1 MDPIAL
7 IVTALA
13 AGAGAGVK
21 DTASSAV
28 KDAYEGLKAMV
39 KGRFSGRPD
48 AELILASHATAP
60 ETWERPLAA
69 QLAATGVDAELVAA
83 AQTLMELTDAAGAR
97 AGKYAVDNRSSQGVQ
112 VGDYNV
118 QHNTFVIGSDGI
130 ASATLAKLTDTPTT
144 QRAEITGVPR
154 TEVELQQVLLSR
166 PLGWEYLYF
175 AGQLLHERNNI
186 EAKYRDHEIRYAS
199 ANGEVVG
206 STDLAGYIDVVRY
219 ISRRASDS
227 AGLVNKLAMLVTD
240 KVAQQR
246 AFGRSFEAGDPDRLA
261 HLAKRWNSVYE
272 EFLDWAASMRGISV
286 PPEFRSLLQLAA
298 RFIDGPV
305 EQYRLFVDNYV
316 AQVDAL
322 PAAIAA
328 GNELRLEAH
337 LVISIPDEVMQAY
350 YAELARLENQLKQ

>member
-1 MDPIAL
+1 MEPVAL

-39 KGRFSGRPD
+39 KGRFAGRPD
-48 AELILASHATAP
+48 AELILASHETAP
-60 ETWERPLAA
+60 DTWERPLAA
-69 QLAATGVDAELVAA
+69 QLAAMGVDAELVAA
-83 AQTLMELTDAAGAR
+83 AQTLMELTDAAGTR
-97 AGKYAVDNRSSQGVQ
+97 AGKYAVDNRRSQGVQ

-130 ASATLAKLTDTPTT
+130 ASAPLARLTDTPSA
-144 QRAEITGVPR
+144 QPAEIIRVPR
-154 TEVELQQVLLSR
+154 TEGELRQVLLSR

-175 AGQLLHERNNI
+175 AGRLLHERNSV
-186 EAKYRDHEIRYAS
+186 ESKHRDHEIRYAS

-206 STDLAGYIDVVRY
+206 STDFAGYIDVVRY
-219 ISRRASDS
+219 INRRASDS
-227 AGLVNKLAMLVTD
+227 VGLVKKLSMLVTD
-240 KVAQQR
+240 KVAQER
-246 AFGRSFEAGDPDRLA
+246 AFGRSFEAGDPNRLA

-272 EFLDWAASMRGISV
+272 EFLDWAASMRGTSA
-286 PPEFRSLLQLAA
+286 PPEFHNLLQLAA
-298 RFIDGPV
+298 RFMDGPV
-305 EQYRLFVDNYV
+305 EQYRLFVDKYV

-337 LVISIPDEVMQAY
+337 LTISIPDEVMQAY
-350 YAELARLENQLKQ
+350 YAELARLDNELKQ